1 MTLHLHPRAGL
12 SIGLAALLIVS
23 SLWVAGAQQP
33 PAATG
38 ANDPRN
44 FTGKSESLPTTG
56 LSLSRRSF
64 EPSARANW
72 HVHDSGQLL
81 FVQEGGM
88 RVQVEGQKLRELKK
102 GESTY
107 LEAGVAHWHGAIPG
121 QALQQV
127 SLTFAPG
134 IKWME
139 GVNDQQYAG
148 KAPRK

>member
-1 MTLHLHPRAGL
+1 MPRFSSRAGL
-12 SIGLAALLIVS
+12 CLGLVALLIVS
-23 SLWVAGAQQP
+23 SLWVADAQQT

-38 ANDPRN
+38 ADDPRN
-44 FTGKSESLPTTG
+44 FTGKSEALPTTG
-56 LSLSRRSF
+56 LNLSRRSF
-64 EPSARANW
+64 EASARANW

-88 RVQVEGQKLRELKK
+88 RVQVEGQQMRELRK
-102 GESTY
+102 GESTF
-107 LEAGVAHWHGAIPG
+107 LDAGVAHWHGAIPG
-121 QALQQV
+121 TALQQV

-139 GVNDQQYAG
+139 PVNDQQYAG

>member
-1 MTLHLHPRAGL
+1 MIIAISSRVRLL
-12 SIGLAALLIVS
+12 IGLGGLLFIS
-23 SLWVAGAQQP
+23 SIWTAGAQQP
-33 PAATG
+33 PAAAG
-38 ANDPRN
+38 ANDPAN

-56 LSLSRRSF
+56 INLSRRSF

-88 RVQVEGQKLRELKK
+88 RVQVQGQKMRELKK

-107 LEAGVAHWHGAIPG
+107 LEGGVAHWHGAIPG
-121 QALQQV
+121 QAAQQISV
-127 SLTFAPG
+127 TFAPG

-139 GVNDQQYAG
+139 AVTDPQYAG
-148 KAPRK
+148 TAPRK

>member
-1 MTLHLHPRAGL
+1 MTIRISSRAGL
-12 SIGLAALLIVS
+12 TLGAVALLFVS
-23 SLWVAGAQQP
+23 SLWTAGAQQP

-38 ANDPRN
+38 ANDPAN

-56 LSLSRRSF
+56 INLSRRSF

-88 RVQVEGQKLRELKK
+88 RVQVQGQKMRELKK
-102 GESTY
+102 GESAF
-107 LEAGVAHWHGAIPG
+107 LEGGVAHWHGAIPG
-121 QALQQV
+121 QAAQQISV
-127 SLTFAPG
+127 TFAPG

-139 GVNDQQYAG
+139 AVTDQQYAG
-148 KAPRK
+148 TTPRK

>member
-1 MTLHLHPRAGL
+1 MIRFSSRVNLCVALVG
-12 SIGLAALLIVS
+12 LLIVS
-23 SLWVAGAQQP
+23 SLWVARAQQP
-33 PAATG
+33 AA
-38 ANDPRN
+38 AQAAPNASN
-44 FTGKSESLPTTG
+44 FTGKSDALDTKG

-88 RVQVEGQKLRELKK
+88 RVQIEGQKMRELRK

-107 LEAGVAHWHGAIPG
+107 LDPGVAHWHGAIPG
-121 QALQQV
+121 AALQQV

-139 GVNDQQYAG
+139 AVNDQQYAG

>member
-1 MTLHLHPRAGL
+1 MIRFSSRTSLCVGL
-12 SIGLAALLIVS
+12 IALLIVS
-23 SLWVAGAQQP
+23 SLWIARAQQP

-44 FTGKSESLPTTG
+44 FTGKSEGLPTTG
-56 LSLSRRSF
+56 LNLSRRSF

-88 RVQVEGQKLRELKK
+88 RVQVEGQKMRELRK

-107 LEAGVAHWHGAIPG
+107 LDPGVAHWHGAIPG
-121 QALQQV
+121 AALQQV

-139 GVNDQQYAG
+139 PVNDQQYAG

>member
-1 MTLHLHPRAGL
+1 MTFRLPPRALLCFALMAIFGL
-12 SIGLAALLIVS
+12 SAV
-23 SLWVAGAQQP
+23 WVARAQQA
-33 PAATG
+33 PAAAG

-56 LSLSRRSF
+56 LSVSRRNF

-88 RVQVEGQKLRELKK
+88 RVQVEGQKMRELRK

-107 LEAGVAHWHGAIPG
+107 LDAGVAHWHGAIPG
-121 QALQQV
+121 TALQQV
-127 SLTFAPG
+127 SVTFAPG

-139 GVNDQQYAG
+139 PVNDQQYAG
-148 KAPRK
+148 KASRK

>member
-1 MTLHLHPRAGL
+1 MTLRLPPRAVLCFGLIAILGL
-12 SIGLAALLIVS
+12 STV
-23 SLWVAGAQQP
+23 WVGSAQQP
-33 PAATG
+33 AAPQG
-38 ANDPRN
+38 ASNASN
-44 FTGKSESLPTTG
+44 FTGKSESLETKG

-88 RVQVEGQKLRELKK
+88 RVQVEGQKMRELGK

-107 LEAGVAHWHGAIPG
+107 LAAGVAHWHGAIPG
-121 QALQQV
+121 AALQQV
-127 SLTFAPG
+127 SVTFAPG

-139 GVNDQQYAG
+139 PVNDQQYAG

>member
-1 MTLHLHPRAGL
+1 MIRCSSRLSLCLGL
-12 SIGLAALLIVS
+12 VALLAVS
-23 SLWVAGAQQP
+23 SLWVAGAQQA

-38 ANDPRN
+38 TNDPRN
-44 FTGKSESLPTTG
+44 FTGKSEGLPTTG
-56 LSLSRRSF
+56 LNLSRRSF

-88 RVQVEGQKLRELKK
+88 RVQVEGQKMREMRK

-107 LEAGVAHWHGAIPG
+107 LDAGVAHWHGAIPG
-121 QALQQV
+121 TALQQV

-139 GVNDQQYAG
+139 PVNDQQYAG

>member
-1 MTLHLHPRAGL
+1 MMKRLPNR
-12 SIGLAALLIVS
+12 AALCLGLVVLLGIS
-23 SLWVAGAQQP
+23 NAWMARAQQP
-33 PAATG
+33 PVPSG
-38 ANDPRN
+38 ADDPNN
-44 FTGKSESLPTTG
+44 FTGKSARLETTG

-88 RVQVEGQKLRELKK
+88 RVQVQGQTLRELKK
-102 GESTY
+102 GESAY
-107 LEAGVAHWHGAIPG
+107 LEGGVAHWHGAIPG

-127 SLTFAPG
+127 SVTFAPG

-139 GVNDQQYAG
+139 RVTDQQYTG
-148 KAPRK
+148 KAGR

>member
-1 MTLHLHPRAGL
+1 MMFALSRTRFLLGL
-12 SIGLAALLIVS
+12 VSLAIVS
-23 SLWVAGAQQP
+23 TLWSARAQQP
-33 PAATG
+33 AAPN
-38 ANDPRN
+38 ASN
-44 FTGKSESLPTTG
+44 FTGKSDPLDTKG

-88 RVQVEGQKLRELKK
+88 RVQVEGQKMRELRKN
-102 GESTY
+102 ESVY
-107 LEAGVAHWHGAIPG
+107 LEPGVPHWHGAVPG

-127 SLTFAPG
+127 SVTFAAG

-139 GVNDQQYAG
+139 PVNDAQYAG
-148 KAPRK
+148 KAARK

>member
-1 MTLHLHPRAGL
+1 MVFAIPSR
-12 SIGLAALLIVS
+12 LALCAMMLILFGAS
-23 SLWVAGAQQP
+23 TAWINGAQQ

-38 ANDPRN
+38 ADDPNN
-44 FTGKSESLPTTG
+44 FTGKSARMETTG

-88 RVQVEGQKLRELKK
+88 RVQVEGQKMRELRK
-102 GESTY
+102 GESTF
-107 LEAGVAHWHGAIPG
+107 LEGGVAHWHGATPG
-121 QALQQV
+121 AELHQV
-127 SLTFAPG
+127 SVTFASG

-139 GVNDQQYAG
+139 RVTDAQYAG
-148 KAPRK
+148 TAARK

>member
-1 MTLHLHPRAGL
+1 MTIHISPRAGL
-12 SIGLAALLIVS
+12 TLGAVGLLVLS
-23 SLWVAGAQQP
+23 TLWTARAQQP

-38 ANDPRN
+38 ANDPAN

-56 LSLSRRSF
+56 INLSRRSF

-88 RVQVEGQKLRELKK
+88 RVQVQGQKMRELKK
-102 GESTY
+102 GESTF
-107 LEAGVAHWHGAIPG
+107 LEGGVAHWHGAIPG
-121 QALQQV
+121 QTAHQI

-139 GVNDQQYAG
+139 AVNDAQYAG
-148 KAPRK
+148 KAAR

>member
-1 MTLHLHPRAGL
+1 MSLRFSSRAGL
-12 SIGLAALLIVS
+12 CLGLVALLGLS
-23 SLWVAGAQQP
+23 SAWVARAQQP
-33 PAATG
+33 G
-38 ANDPRN
+38 APQGAPNASN
-44 FTGKSESLPTTG
+44 FTGKSESLDTKG

-88 RVQVEGQKLRELKK
+88 RVQVEGQKMRELRK

-107 LEAGVAHWHGAIPG
+107 LDAGVAHWHGAIPG
-121 QALQQV
+121 AALQQV

-139 GVNDQQYAG
+139 PVNDQQYVG